1 MRKPPRPT
9 GSELAILRIL
19 WQRGPSTVRQ
29 VYEALNSIKKTGYT
43 TVLKFMQL
51 MHEKGLVTRD
61 EKPWAHIYEA
71 LLPKEQA
78 QRTLVSDLLEQAFEG
93 SMSRLLLQALSSRK
107 ATAEELAEIRKVLR
121 DYERGT
127 K

>member
-1 MRKPPRPT
+1 
-9 GSELAILRIL
+9 
-19 WQRGPSTVRQ
+19 
-29 VYEALNSIKKTGYT
+29 
-43 TVLKFMQL
+43 
-51 MHEKGLVTRD
+51 MHEKGLVIRD

-78 QRTLVSDLLEQAFEG
+78 QRTLVSDLLDQAFEG

>member
-1 MRKPPRPT
+1 
-9 GSELAILRIL
+9 
-19 WQRGPSTVRQ
+19 
-29 VYEALNSIKKTGYT
+29 
-43 TVLKFMQL
+43 

-78 QRTLVSDLLEQAFEG
+78 QRTLVSDLLDQAFEG
-93 SMSRLLLQALSSRK
+93 STSRLLLQALSSRK

>member
-1 MRKPPRPT
+1 MGKSPRPT
-9 GSELAILRIL
+9 ASELAILRVL
-19 WQRGPSTVRQ
+19 WERGPSTVRQ
-29 VYEALNSIKKTGYT
+29 VHEALNSIKKTGYT

-51 MHEKGLVTRD
+51 MHEKGLVARD

-78 QRTLVSDLLEQAFEG
+78 QRTLVSELLDRAFDG
-93 SMSRLLLQALSSRK
+93 SMSRLLLQALSSKK

-121 DYERGT
+121 DYERGVR
-127 K
+127 